1 VTVQKRIN
9 DLEFRYSDFNKSYEI
24 VQWVERAAPKDE
36 HCFVLCF
43 YNRGSEGYNIEFV
56 GDRPFDLEDQS
67 AFWSLLRF
75 GQKVLDATFELE
87 EAAK

>member
-1 VTVQKRIN
+1 MSFQKRIN
-9 DLEFRYSDFNKSYEI
+9 DLELRYSDFNKSYEI

-56 GDRPFDLEDQS
+56 GDRPFKLENQS

-75 GQKVLDATFELE
+75 GQRVLDATFELE